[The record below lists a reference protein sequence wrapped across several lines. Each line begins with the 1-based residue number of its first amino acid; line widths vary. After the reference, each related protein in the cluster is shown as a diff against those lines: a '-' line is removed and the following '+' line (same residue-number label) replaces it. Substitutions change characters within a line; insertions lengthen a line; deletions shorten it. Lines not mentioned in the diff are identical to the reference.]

1 MPIHLA
7 SLKFRVN
14 SGIGSSLTFEGYQAC
29 VKAGLDLERWSTF
42 DYERQFM
49 INVVAWYRLS
59 NLVEAHS
66 HDAVLRKQQRDAK
79 KKR

>member
-1 MPIHLA
+1 
-7 SLKFRVN
+7 
-14 SGIGSSLTFEGYQAC
+14 

-66 HDAVLRKQQRDAK
+66 HDAVLRKQQRDAR